1 MDVEAAHQSPEE
13 LAGPPSALERFGQT
27 VRDSLRFDGRAP
39 ISELIHY
46 VLCVMFF
53 HLAIGLLLMLGLS
66 YPTFAVAQDLLQV
79 LYFIPVPALL
89 ARRLH
94 DQGRSGNLLWIA
106 VPGVALWIARKAI
119 AFLQP
124 ALAIAEFDRWT
135 WPLDLGAGFASL
147 ALIIVLLLP
156 GTVGPNRFAPDPRP
170 S

>member
-39 ISELIHY
+39 ISELI
-46 VLCVMFF
+46 